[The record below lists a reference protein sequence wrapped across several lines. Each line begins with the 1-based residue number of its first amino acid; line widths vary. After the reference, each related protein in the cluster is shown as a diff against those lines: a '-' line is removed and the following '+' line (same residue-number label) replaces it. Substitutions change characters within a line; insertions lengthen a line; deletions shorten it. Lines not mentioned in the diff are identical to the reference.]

1 MCHFEWKYRKWGNK
15 GEIVANLACE
25 MKWGWNSA
33 QEGGSD
39 TYGEKWKEGK
49 ASMEVKLS
57 SRVYPKW
64 GKRGENHEAQH
75 LASKFGSEEDRF
87 QNSKVSHS
95 NWTQNSDWETT

>member
-33 QEGGSD
+33 QEGDSD

-49 ASMEVKLS
+49 AWK
-57 SRVYPKW
+57 
-64 GKRGENHEAQH
+64 
-75 LASKFGSEEDRF
+75 SKFGSEDDRF

-95 NWTQNSDWETT
+95 IWTQNSDWETT